1 MRIFCAAALI
11 GLTAAEAAAQS
22 REGLCDLVAIE
33 IADEAEV
40 HRLLAPG
47 ENHFVRCYE
56 GYTPLH
62 VAVSANNLLA
72 IQILADAGSDL
83 DARND
88 FGSTPL
94 HVAILASSAGAV
106 ELLLDLGA
114 DIHSFGPDA
123 MSPLAFARKWG
134 EAEIVSI
141 LVARGARM

>member
-1 MRIFCAAALI
+1 MRILSIAALI
-11 GLTAAEAAAQS
+11 GVTANWAAAQS
-22 REGLCDLVAIE
+22 REGLCSLSAME
-33 IADEAEV
+33 IADEAQV
-40 HRLLAPG
+40 SQLLAQAETP
-47 ENHFVRCYE
+47 FMRCYD

-72 IQILADAGSDL
+72 VRQLADAGSNL
-83 DARND
+83 NARND

-94 HVAILASSAGAV
+94 HVAILASNPSAV

-123 MSPLAFARKWG
+123 MSPLAFARQWG
-134 EAEIVSI
+134 EAEIVRI